1 MDDYKII
8 MLADDDCLTLKM
20 DSVSVIG
27 TDGTDDYN
35 ELANIPKINNVE
47 VKGSKA
53 LEDYDIESAS
63 KAKKEHETLNSK
75 IDKHASSSNMH
86 VTLTDKLKWNSG
98 TTYTVSKENLIIGG
112 K

>member
-27 TDGTDDYN
+27 TDDYN
-35 ELANIPKINNVE
+35 ELTNIPKINNVD
-47 VKGSKA
+47 VKGSKT

-63 KAKKEHETLNSK
+63 EAKKEFENLNSE
-75 IDKHASSSNMH
+75 INIH
-86 VTLTDKLKWNSG
+86 VNNADIHVSRTDRLKWNSG
-98 TTYTVSKENLIIGG
+98 TTYTVSEGNLIIGG

>member
-8 MLADDDCLTLKM
+8 MLADDDYLTLKM
-20 DSVSVIG
+20 DSVSVV
-27 TDGTDDYN
+27 GTDDYN
-35 ELANIPKINNVE
+35 GLTNIPKINNVD

-53 LEDYDIESAS
+53 LADYDIESAS
-63 KAKKEHETLNSK
+63 EAKKEHATLNSK
-75 IDKHASSSNMH
+75 IDKHASNSDIH

-98 TTYTVSKENLIIGG
+98 TTYTVSKGNLIIGG

>member
-20 DSVSVIG
+20 DNVSVI
-27 TDGTDDYN
+27 GTDDYN

-47 VKGSKA
+47 VKGSKELA
-53 LEDYDIESAS
+53 DYDIESAS
-63 KAKKEHETLNSK
+63 EAKKEFGNLNRE
-75 IDKHASSSNMH
+75 INIHATNEDIH
-86 VTLTDKLKWNSG
+86 VSRTDRLKWNSG
-98 TTYTVSKENLIIGG
+98 TTYTINKENLIIGG

>member
-27 TDGTDDYN
+27 TDDYN
-35 ELANIPKINNVE
+35 DLKNIPKINNVD
-47 VKGSKA
+47 VKGNKA
-53 LEDYDIESAS
+53 LADYDIESAS
-63 KAKKEHETLNSK
+63 EAKKKYENLNSE
-75 IDKHASSSNMH
+75 INIH
-86 VTLTDKLKWNSG
+86 VNNADIHVSRTDRLKWDSG
-98 TTYTVSKENLIIGG
+98 TTYTVSEGNLIIGG